1 MCVCVCLQSLSHDPI
16 TASWSWLLSHLSCQL
31 QREKESKPVIASSHQ
46 NLLSERERGEGG
58 SGEETKESMLCLDF
72 ISIEEE
78 VHNGGLYI
86 LVSEKQS
93 INRARPTLAEHCG
106 AFE

>member
-1 MCVCVCLQSLSHDPI
+1 MCLQSLSHDPI

-46 NLLSERERGEGG
+46 NLLLERGRGMRKGNERK
-58 SGEETKESMLCLDF
+58 SVLCLDF

-78 VHNGGLYI
+78 VHNGGLYS

-106 AFE
+106 LFE